1 MSASLSEQVGPA
13 LHRASAMASKAEEAL
28 GTPTRGRPDLARL
41 NEVEVD
47 HTARSYVGYQS
58 TQRRLELNDSSDSDS
73 EEDPQPSPMP
83 YARREKSP
91 DPVLRISEDDDKYWE
106 ARLGAVSALN
116 SGLSHLSV
124 AVSTVKIASPN
135 FQSGPYSS
143 RARANSVDHN
153 EASSLRNSS
162 DGMGVQAPTPTETPR
177 HPFADVSNTAT
188 TRYARVGV
196 NAVTNTVDQKVLPA
210 RGRGTER
217 TFEF

>member
-1 MSASLSEQVGPA
+1 MG
-13 LHRASAMASKAEEAL
+13 
-28 GTPTRGRPDLARL
+28 
-41 NEVEVD
+41 VEVD

-91 DPVLRISEDDDKYWE
+91 DPFLRISEDDDKYWE

-143 RARANSVDHN
+143 RARANSVDH
-153 EASSLRNSS
+153 
-162 DGMGVQAPTPTETPR
+162 
-177 HPFADVSNTAT
+177 
-188 TRYARVGV
+188 
-196 NAVTNTVDQKVLPA
+196 
-210 RGRGTER
+210 
-217 TFEF
+217 